1 LNHQQSQNH
10 LQPVANLSPTESHR
24 ARNVLVKLAGASGSS
39 DDAHN
44 TDTTLEQMIGTEA
57 CRRIGVLNLADDF
70 LLTVVIP
77 VFNEAETIEGVVQRV
92 TDTRLPVEL
101 IIVDDGSTD
110 GTHKILERL
119 SAKNLILIRHETN
132 RGKGA
137 ALKSGFAKA
146 SGDVVV
152 IQDGDL
158 EYDPRDYLL
167 MLPYI
172 INDEADVVY
181 GSRFRDAKHAN
192 SPWWHRCGNR
202 AITKLANVGT
212 KLQLTDAETCFK
224 MVRRSLL
231 EQIRPTLR
239 EQRFGIEI
247 EMTARLAKLPGVRFQ
262 EVAISYHK
270 RTVAEGKKIGLR
282 DGLRALWCIAKYS

>member
-1 LNHQQSQNH
+1 M
-10 LQPVANLSPTESHR
+10 
-24 ARNVLVKLAGASGSS
+24 VKLARASGSS
-39 DDAHN
+39 DDTNN
-44 TDTTLEQMIGTEA
+44 TDKTLEQMVGAEA

-77 VFNEAETIEGVVQRV
+77 VFNEAETIERVVQRV

-110 GTHKILERL
+110 GTHEILERL
-119 SAKNLILIRHETN
+119 SAKNVILIRHETN

-181 GSRFRDAKHAN
+181 GSRFREAKHAT
-192 SPWWHRCGNR
+192 SPWWHRYGNR
-202 AITKLANVGT
+202 AITKLANVRT

-224 MVRRSLL
+224 MLRRSLL
-231 EQIRPTLR
+231 EQIRPALR

-247 EMTARLAKLPGVRFQ
+247 EITARLAKLPGVRFQ
-262 EVAISYHK
+262 EVAVSYHK